1 MRGQSLKKTPVDDV
15 DVNVGACFWSWWHRR
30 PPNNSRQFDAVRET
44 KNRCRRRCRRKT
56 ESVRKPK
63 SAVIEL
69 RSNVDEKIKIKM
81 REKLLRLFLVCL
93 CSATILTSVS
103 GSVSDRKVRRHFY
116 LMPYPIFEDGLKGDQ
131 LVFIGRDRLHPP
143 ENVGHSRSKR
153 QGNKKVSRGT
163 A

>member
-1 MRGQSLKKTPVDDV
+1 MTTLTSTSVLVSGPGGIDGRQTTRANLTPSAKQKIGVG
-15 DVNVGACFWSWWHRR
+15 VGAAEK
-30 PPNNSRQFDAVRET
+30 PKQ
-44 KNRCRRRCRRKT
+44 T
-56 ESVRKPK
+56 ESVRKPE

-69 RSNVDEKIKIKM
+69 RSNVDEKINFKM

-93 CSATILTSVS
+93 CSETILTSVS

-153 QGNKKVSRGT
+153 QGNKKVTMGDGIAQR
-163 A
+163 

>member
-1 MRGQSLKKTPVDDV
+1 MLVSGPGGIDGRQTTRANLTPSAKQKISVG
-15 DVNVGACFWSWWHRR
+15 VGAAEK
-30 PPNNSRQFDAVRET
+30 PKQ
-44 KNRCRRRCRRKT
+44 T

-69 RSNVDEKIKIKM
+69 RSNVVEKLKIKM

-93 CSATILTSVS
+93 CSETILTSVS

-143 ENVGHSRSKR
+143 ENVGHLRSKR